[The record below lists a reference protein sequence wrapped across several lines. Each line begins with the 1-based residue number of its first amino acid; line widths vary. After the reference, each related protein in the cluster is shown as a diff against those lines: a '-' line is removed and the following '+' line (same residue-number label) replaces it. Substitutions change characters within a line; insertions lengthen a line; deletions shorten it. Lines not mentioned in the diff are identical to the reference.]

1 MKKTALI
8 LFLLLICCA
17 SALAEPA
24 EDITKQAKFTVPGLV
39 SGTLRR
45 LTDRDRQT
53 ALQTE
58 KQKQPTLTVTMKEGV
73 CAALYIEYGNNIM
86 PFTVQAQRDGGW
98 VDLAR
103 WEESYA
109 QAYVAFE
116 PQTDFRLVFD
126 TDNTRKAL
134 YIRELYLFS
143 EGEMNDTPQIW
154 QPACEKSDL
163 LVLAAHPDDELL
175 WFGGL
180 IPYYAGERGMA
191 VQVCYLTCANSCR
204 RVELLNGLWHCG
216 VRNYPD
222 IGNYKD
228 IKLYN
233 AAKLYPQWGGV
244 DAVDRYVVRLLRRY
258 QPEVAVTQALDGEY
272 GHAAHVV
279 CGRSM
284 QRAAELAADPEY
296 DPESVALYGVW
307 QGKKVYLHKGDVT
320 LTMDWRQPCQAF
332 DGKTSFEVA
341 EEAYRLHESQPQ
353 PRRGKPSLYYVTPE
367 TDKNSSFV
375 YSLAYS
381 TVGEDVIGGDMFEN
395 ISAEFLTR

>member
-1 MKKTALI
+1 MKKIAFA
-8 LFLLLICCA
+8 LFLLFICFA
-17 SALAEPA
+17 FALAEPA
-24 EDITKQAKFTVPGLV
+24 EDITKQAKFTVSGLV

-53 ALQTE
+53 ALQTD
-58 KQKQPTLTVTMKEGV
+58 KQKQPTLTIAMQEGA

-86 PFTVQAQRDGGW
+86 PFSVQVKQEGQW
-98 VDLAR
+98 VEIAR

-109 QAYVAFE
+109 QAYVEFD
-116 PQTDFRLVFD
+116 PQTDFRLAFD
-126 TDNTRKAL
+126 TGGTKKAL

-143 EGEMNDTPQIW
+143 EGERNDVPQIW
-154 QPACEKSDL
+154 QPACEKADL

-233 AAKLYPQWGGV
+233 GCC
-244 DAVDRYVVRLLRRY
+244 YVH
-258 QPEVAVTQALDGEY
+258 EN
-272 GHAAHVV
+272 
-279 CGRSM
+279 
-284 QRAAELAADPEY
+284 Y
-296 DPESVALYGVW
+296 DPDLIQFFRSQNPNLKVISHPECNPSVAMLSDYVGSTGQMVSYIN
-307 QGKKVYLHKGDVT
+307 QQPKDSCILL
-320 LTMDWRQPCQAF
+320 LTECGLNARMHYEHPDMNFIGSCCMC
-332 DGKTSFEVA
+332 KYMKSN
-341 EEAYRLHESQPQ
+341 
-353 PRRGKPSLYYVTPE
+353 SL
-367 TDKNSSFV
+367 
-375 YSLAYS
+375 
-381 TVGEDVIGGDMFEN
+381 EN
-395 ISAEFLTR
+395 ILEALRHPEKAEHISLDEGVRVKAKKCIDAMFKYAE

>member
-1 MKKTALI
+1 MKKIAFA
-8 LFLLLICCA
+8 LFLLFICFA
-17 SALAEPA
+17 FALAEPA
-24 EDITKQAKFTVPGLV
+24 EDITKQAKFTVSGLV

-53 ALQTE
+53 ALQTD
-58 KQKQPTLTVTMKEGV
+58 KQKQPTLTAAMQEGA

-86 PFTVQAQRDGGW
+86 PFSVQVKQEGQW
-98 VDLAR
+98 VEIAR

-109 QAYVAFE
+109 QAYVEFD
-116 PQTDFRLVFD
+116 PQTDFRLAFD
-126 TDNTRKAL
+126 TGGTKKAL

-143 EGEMNDTPQIW
+143 EGERNDVPQIW
-154 QPACEKSDL
+154 QPACEKADL

-258 QPEVAVTQALDGEY
+258 QPEVIVTHGVSGESGHIQHILCAALMQEAV
-272 GHAAHVV
+272 
-279 CGRSM
+279 R
-284 QRAAELAADPEY
+284 LA
-296 DPESVALYGVW
+296 
-307 QGKKVYLHKGDVT
+307 VT
-320 LTMDWRQPCQAF
+320 LTMDWRQPCEAF
-332 DGKTSFEVA
+332 GGKTSFEVA

-353 PRRGKPSLYYVTPE
+353 PRGGKPSLYYVTPE
-367 TDKNSSFV
+367 TDENSSFV
-375 YSLAYS
+375 YTLVYS
-381 TVGEDVIGGDMFEN
+381 TVGEDVTGGDMFEN
-395 ISAEFLTR
+395 VIK